1 MSDAP
6 ERHCPACS
14 EESLIRLISAA
25 GFQLK
30 GTGWYVTD
38 FKNKDQPK
46 QDTSKSTEN
55 TSSAETSSTASAGTE
70 GAKAA
75 TPATSKVSGTPEKKQ
90 QDPAK

>member
-1 MSDAP
+1 MNDTPA
-6 ERHCPACS
+6 RHCPACS

-38 FKNKDQPK
+38 FKNKEQPK

-55 TSSAETSSTASAGTE
+55 TTSADTTPTVSAATE
-70 GAKAA
+70 GAKAE
-75 TPATSKVSGTPEKKQ
+75 TPATSTVSGASEKKQ